1 MLFSVKL
8 LHKSA
13 LCIHIPP
20 PFWTSLPSSSPSH
33 PSRLIQSPCLSFL
46 SHTAN
51 SRWLSIFHPA
61 NFAFDNLIKRFLDVN
76 FFESILF
83 GVYWGFWIYRLVFHQ
98 IWDGFGHYLFFQYVF
113 YIFFFSVLFLG
124 LSFYLCGH
132 AWWCPSI
139 SQVVFIFILFFLFL
153 SLNNFNWYILN
164 FADFAK
170 HL

>member
-1 MLFSVKL
+1 MLFSVKPQ
-8 LHKSA
+8 HESA
-13 LCIHIPP
+13 IAIHISHP
-20 PFWTSLPSSSPSH
+20 LEAPSH
-33 PSRLIQSPCLSFL
+33 LSPHPIPLGWYR
-46 SHTAN
+46 APIWV
-51 SRWLSIFHPA
+51 SRWLSILHPA

-83 GVYWGFWIYRLVFHQ
+83 GVCWGFWIYRLVFHQ
-98 IWDGFGHYLFFQYVF
+98 IWDSSGHYLFFQYVF

-164 FADFAK
+164 FAGFAK